1 MEVID
6 THQHIGDLSDAL
18 GDFEAHTLTLSPD
31 EEFANRVETLKAA
44 GIDWAVIQPAHSY
57 LRTNGIKDT
66 MAVNDAV
73 AAYRERDPQHFPI
86 ALGTVEPSHGERS
99 LEEIDRCKHELGFSG
114 MSWHHRFQGCF
125 IDNKWMR
132 PILRRMADLE
142 MTPVIHTNS
151 ESKLEA
157 SWRLQKLAFEFPELT
172 FLSLDAFFSY
182 EEGLAALHLAER
194 TPNIMWDA
202 GGPMGW
208 GSIEAWVRN
217 NGSEKI
223 TFSSGLSY
231 AANRGSGRPRLLNAI
246 LRSSLS
252 DDDKANILGRNT
264 RRLFRMPP
272 KE

>member
-31 EEFANRVETLKAA
+31 EEFTNRVETLKGA
-44 GIDWAVIQPAHSY
+44 GIDWTVIQPAHSY
-57 LRTNGIKDT
+57 LRVNGIKDT

-73 AAYRERDPQHFPI
+73 AAYRKRDPEHFPI

-99 LEEIDRCKHELGFSG
+99 LEEIDRCKHELGLNG

-194 TPNIMWDA
+194 TPNIMWDV
-202 GGPMGW
+202 GGPGGW
-208 GSIEAWVRN
+208 GPIEAWVRN

-231 AANRGSGRPRLLNAI
+231 AATRGSGRPRLLNAI